1 MENLCQL
8 HARGG
13 RRSVTRVAKAAAAAA
28 AVHLSWPTN
37 RSISP
42 QPIGLTDD
50 GDELLFGRITPAVT
64 HSV

>member
-13 RRSVTRVAKAAAAAA
+13 RRSVTRVAKAAAA

-50 GDELLFGRITPAVT
+50 GDELLLGRITPAVT